1 MSAAASLGDSTATS
15 PTTTGTPPDAAPGLS
30 DEPVVRTSSRS
41 GLRDSVLGT
50 RNLMTVAALG
60 VVGSLMVVPLTY
72 LSVVVA
78 VSPRGI
84 LVMCALM
91 GAWLIPYLLPGV
103 IVNRPGAFLIGGLIM
118 GVVSAFLTPQGPGA
132 IIGNLIGAALAGL
145 PVLLTLYRHWSWWV
159 YAASGVVFGAFNSS
173 LYGSA
178 FGIALTGGQV
188 ALGVVLAVLS
198 CWAGVAVCL
207 LLKRALARKGVGV
220 TR

>member
-1 MSAAASLGDSTATS
+1 MTSHASPGNGAS
-15 PTTTGTPPDAAPGLS
+15 PTPSQDLADG
-30 DEPVVRTSSRS
+30 PVVRTSSRS
-41 GLRDSVLGT
+41 GVRDSVLGT

-84 LVMCALM
+84 LIMCALM
-91 GAWLIPYLLPGV
+91 GAWIIPYLLPGV

-132 IIGNLIGAALAGL
+132 IVGNLIGAALVGL
-145 PVLLTLYRHWSWWV
+145 PVAVLLYRRWTWWV
-159 YAASGVVFGAFNSS
+159 YAVSGVVFGAFNSY
-173 LYGSA
+173 LYGTA
-178 FGIALTGGQV
+178 LNIALTGGQT

-198 CWAGVAVCL
+198 CWVGVAVCL
-207 LLKRALARKGVGV
+207 LLKRALARTGVGV
-220 TR
+220 SR